1 LKWLILLPILRRL
14 ILMRRTLH
22 RISKVHQVLPNLVA
36 IMLVVVVTV
45 VVIVVFSTRVMNMKI
60 TMIVVERQVSVAIE
74 IMTTIMITALTLLL
88 PFILLLAT
96 HILKCLNLDAIVA
109 AAVLVRHLDDIT
121 NLNIVGI
128 LLMENAVAVL
138 IVDSL
143 MPVKSVVIFCVGVA
157 VVLIV
162 AFLMTKVK
170 ERHAEIFKKGCA
182 IVVNHAVS
190 IIQILIKKLKRKV
203 MRVQSFQKL
212 VIPPACKLAR
222 ALKQMLALRRASNKR
237 RGKMALAAAA
247 ATS

>member
-1 LKWLILLPILRRL
+1 
-14 ILMRRTLH
+14 MRRTLRH
-22 RISKVHQVLPNLVA
+22 ISKVHQVLPNLVA
-36 IMLVVVVTV
+36 IMLVVVVTA
-45 VVIVVFSTRVMNMKI
+45 VVIVVFSTRVTNMI
-60 TMIVVERQVSVAIE
+60 MIIMIAVVGVSVVIG

-138 IVDSL
+138 IADSL
-143 MPVKSVVIFCVGVA
+143 TPVKSVVIFCVGVV

-190 IIQILIKKLKRKV
+190 IIQILIKKAKREK
-203 MRVQSFQKL
+203 
-212 VIPPACKLAR
+212 
-222 ALKQMLALRRASNKR
+222 
-237 RGKMALAAAA
+237 
-247 ATS
+247 